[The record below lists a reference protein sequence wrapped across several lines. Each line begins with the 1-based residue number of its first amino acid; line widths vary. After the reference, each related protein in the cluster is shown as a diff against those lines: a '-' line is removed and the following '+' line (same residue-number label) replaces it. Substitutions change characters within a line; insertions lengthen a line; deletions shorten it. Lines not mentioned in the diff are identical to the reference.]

1 MLASIDDLRMI
12 VKWQFVYIEEG
23 CWSGFANPTV
33 VNRNY
38 AGSGKKD
45 YKSAPKKIAAPIWVG
60 IANPTSVHHRFA
72 PRASWTPT
80 RQVGPDL
87 QSGLQ

>member
-33 VNRNY
+33 TFEDINNLQKV
-38 AGSGKKD
+38 SLSFF
-45 YKSAPKKIAAPIWVG
+45 KSDGLPSIEMVLALI
-60 IANPTSVHHRFA
+60 FA
-72 PRASWTPT
+72 KLR
-80 RQVGPDL
+80 
-87 QSGLQ
+87 